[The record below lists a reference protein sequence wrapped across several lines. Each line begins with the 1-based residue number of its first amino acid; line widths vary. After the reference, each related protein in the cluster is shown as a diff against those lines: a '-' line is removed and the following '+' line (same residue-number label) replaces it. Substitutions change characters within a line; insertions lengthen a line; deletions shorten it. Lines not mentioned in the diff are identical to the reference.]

1 MHTKEQI
8 DELRLKRRY
17 GIGRMLLLARKDFVA
32 RLHAAMGD
40 QLKDLPP
47 AAGGMLPYIDLEG
60 TRGTELARR
69 MGVSKQAAG
78 KAVRDLEQSGLV
90 TRVQDLSD
98 ARAFKVQ
105 FSSRGLEYMMRLH
118 DAIDGIEADYAK
130 LLGTEK
136 AQTLREALC
145 EMSYHSPLPD
155 TVSR

>member
-1 MHTKEQI
+1 MHTKEQL
-8 DELRLKRRY
+8 DDLRQKRRY
-17 GIGRMLLLARKDFVA
+17 GVGRMLLLARKDFVA
-32 RLHAAMGD
+32 RLHVAMGD

-47 AAGGMLPYIDLEG
+47 AAGGMLPYIDLDG

-78 KAVRDLEQSGLV
+78 KAVRDLESTGLV

-105 FSSRGLEYMMRLH
+105 FSAKGLEYMMRMH
-118 DAIDGIEADYAK
+118 QAIDQIEEDYAR
-130 LLGTEK
+130 LLGPQK

-145 EMSYHSPLPD
+145 EISYRNPLP
-155 TVSR
+155 